1 LTKKKQINTVDKMQ
15 TSTVARKV
23 SDVNTGR
30 MKKLSGVVKS
40 VNQYKP
46 PPFIEGTFSTIF
58 DI

>member
-1 LTKKKQINTVDKMQ
+1 MQ

>member
-1 LTKKKQINTVDKMQ
+1 MQ
-15 TSTVARKV
+15 TSTVAKKV

-30 MKKLSGVVKS
+30 INKLSGVVKS
-40 VNQYKP
+40 VNQYTP